1 MTGYQEEYI
10 VQLYFGMRILS
21 VSETQ
26 WMRAQEKDTRTRSRM
41 TGRLGSPQN
50 SRTLVFTQESHNRS
64 KVLSG

>member
-26 WMRAQEKDTRTRSRM
+26 LMRAQEKDSGM

>member
-26 WMRAQEKDTRTRSRM
+26 LMRAQEKDSRM

-50 SRTLVFTQESHNRS
+50 SRTLVFTQEAHNRT
-64 KVLSG
+64 KVFSG